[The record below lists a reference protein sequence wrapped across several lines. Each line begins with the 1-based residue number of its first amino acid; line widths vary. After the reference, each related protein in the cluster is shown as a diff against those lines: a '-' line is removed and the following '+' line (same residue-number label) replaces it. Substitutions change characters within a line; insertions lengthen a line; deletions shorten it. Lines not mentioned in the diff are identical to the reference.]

1 MEGWSTDPIV
11 APPFPTYQPVGNV
24 RGMTTA
30 LPERAGRRCHNVLN
44 PLHSTHY
51 FSPDLAE
58 QLAGVGVTDPRAAYF
73 AVRAAA
79 MGPVGAGT
87 VTATFYNF
95 RHDLVA
101 RHVPEVWRTASPEV
115 VLTARVRAVDA
126 TLRRLLGDE
135 MLASKEVA
143 EAAELALRAAEAC
156 TRTARPLYAAHA
168 DLPVPGEPHLALW
181 HAATLLREHRGDGH
195 LAALLDAE
203 LDPLEA
209 LVSHTATGKGM
220 APRWVL
226 GTRGWAREDWDAAV
240 DRLRGRG
247 LLNAEGELTD
257 AGVALRKEIESRTD
271 RLDAAPYEHLGAPGV
286 ERLTEL
292 ATGLLMAAMAA
303 GAFPEGMIG
312 KN

>member
-1 MEGWSTDPIV
+1 
-11 APPFPTYQPVGNV
+11 
-24 RGMTTA
+24 MTTA

-51 FSPDLAE
+51 FSPDLGRELAE
-58 QLAGVGVTDPRAAYF
+58 AGVTDSSAAYF

-95 RHDLVA
+95 RHELVE
-101 RHVPEVWRTASPEV
+101 RHVPEVWRAASPET
-115 VLTARVRAVDA
+115 VLAARTRAVDA

-135 MLASKEVA
+135 VIASKEVA

-168 DLPVPGEPHLALW
+168 DLPVPDEPHLALW

-195 LAALLDAE
+195 LAVLLGAE

-220 APRWVL
+220 APKWVL
-226 GTRGWAREDWDAAV
+226 ATRGWAREDWDAASG
-240 DRLRGRG
+240 RLRERG
-247 LLNAEGELTD
+247 LLSAEGELTE
-257 AGVALRKEIESRTD
+257 AGVTLRMEIEARTD
-271 RLDAAPYEHLGAPGV
+271 RLDTAPYEHLGATGV

-292 ATGLLMAAMAA
+292 AGGLLMAAMAA
-303 GAFPEGMIG
+303 GAFPKGMIG